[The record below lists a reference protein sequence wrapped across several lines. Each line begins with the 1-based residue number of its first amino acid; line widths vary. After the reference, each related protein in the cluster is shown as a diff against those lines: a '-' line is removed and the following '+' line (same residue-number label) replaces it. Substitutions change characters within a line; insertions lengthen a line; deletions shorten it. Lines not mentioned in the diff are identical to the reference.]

1 LHEFNN
7 AEHEQLKDGSFS
19 SEYPRLEEDSI
30 MSIIYALNRVI
41 IGSKKENF
49 DYDYEDYEDYEDYDE

>member
-1 LHEFNN
+1 
-7 AEHEQLKDGSFS
+7 
-19 SEYPRLEEDSI
+19 

-49 DYDYEDYEDYEDYDE
+49 DYDYEEEDYYEEDE